1 MKDVFTNR
9 RNDYQQNNNDDQNLY
24 NNNGGQ
30 ENKPKSPGKVSL
42 RTVQGRTRS
51 YVQCSYYKYSCHIS
65 VRGDEDNKKY

>member
-30 ENKPKSPGKVSL
+30 ENKPKSPGKVFL
-42 RTVQGRTRS
+42 RTV
-51 YVQCSYYKYSCHIS
+51 YIKVVCSKLELQ
-65 VRGDEDNKKY
+65 VLF